1 MIWKVNGNLTN
12 LINKSINSKTESL
25 PFMENLE

>member
-12 LINKSINSKTESL
+12 LINKSINGKTESL
-25 PFMENLE
+25 PFMEKVE

>member
-12 LINKSINSKTESL
+12 LINKSINGKTESL
-25 PFMENLE
+25 PFMEKLE